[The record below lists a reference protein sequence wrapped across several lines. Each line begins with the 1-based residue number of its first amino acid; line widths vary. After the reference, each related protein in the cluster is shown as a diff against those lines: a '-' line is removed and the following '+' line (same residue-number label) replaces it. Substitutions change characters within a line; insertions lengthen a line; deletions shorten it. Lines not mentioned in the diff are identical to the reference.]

1 MTVLDSQ
8 NKIASPS
15 RERSFAHGSKT
26 RRAVRQKIR
35 RVTRQNARIKNIAR
49 YLDVE
54 TLRPVPD
61 REVLI
66 GTFFLTDTRWR
77 WPRFR
82 CGERLPR
89 RRASR
94 ARPGAA
100 AFVAP
105 QPRARRTAVRT
116 VGQGSA
122 GGSARPRA
130 VGRTPGGRGA
140 RGEEGRNA
148 RIAWQSVPG
157 GAAGAM
163 TSASEALAALPP
175 FQVMSRVDLKVAAG
189 GFKDSWKLGQGL
201 RCVRVRAPPVR
212 HGRRSECSP
221 VARSSPIAGVS
232 RGLERERVLPARPSR
247 AHETAL
253 VRAAR
258 RSRRA
263 AVEEPRLCHPPRA
276 RSASDA
282 SLTTHGSIPL
292 ENVFDRSFFAHFIFP
307 PRLAAP
313 RFSSFSLSGG
323 TRTRA
328 PSRPSPWR

>member
-1 MTVLDSQ
+1 
-8 NKIASPS
+8 
-15 RERSFAHGSKT
+15 
-26 RRAVRQKIR
+26 
-35 RVTRQNARIKNIAR
+35 
-49 YLDVE
+49 
-54 TLRPVPD
+54 
-61 REVLI
+61 
-66 GTFFLTDTRWR
+66 
-77 WPRFR
+77 
-82 CGERLPR
+82 
-89 RRASR
+89 
-94 ARPGAA
+94 
-100 AFVAP
+100 
-105 QPRARRTAVRT
+105 
-116 VGQGSA
+116 
-122 GGSARPRA
+122 
-130 VGRTPGGRGA
+130 
-140 RGEEGRNA
+140 
-148 RIAWQSVPG
+148 
-157 GAAGAM
+157 M
-163 TSASEALAALPP
+163 TSTSEALAALPP

-247 AHETAL
+247 ARETAL

-292 ENVFDRSFFAHFIFP
+292 ENVRSILFRTFSH

-313 RFSSFSLSGG
+313 RFSSFSSPGG